1 MALPYGG
8 AICFSTLRGSKGGE
22 KMNPSLVVKG
32 RVKTLVVAVVMVAF
46 GAAIL
51 GLAKELVGRECSP
64 GRNELICD
72 LMAQLPPWA
81 QLSIMVFFGALC
93 VYVGLRMLWL
103 VIRGVALLSFDENG
117 ITFDATGPVFVP
129 WGHVTSLSVSRR
141 AVTIRSHTPQRV
153 RHIFGWTRETDKFV
167 VPLFAGRAYVDGKIR
182 WWSAANSVRK
192 WIRERSGHGAQR
204 REPGAAARA

>member
-1 MALPYGG
+1 
-8 AICFSTLRGSKGGE
+8 
-22 KMNPSLVVKG
+22 MNTSSLVVKP
-32 RVKTLVVAVVMVAF
+32 RVKTFVFAAAMTAF
-46 GAAIL
+46 GAVIL
-51 GLAKELVGRECSP
+51 VLAKNLVGRECSP

-81 QLSIMVFFGALC
+81 QLSIMVLFGALC
-93 VYVGLRMLWL
+93 VYVGLRVLWL
-103 VIRGVALLSFDENG
+103 VLRGVTLLSFDENG

-167 VPLFAGRAYVDGKIR
+167 VSLFAGRAYVDGKFR
-182 WWSAANSVRK
+182 WWSAANAVRK
-192 WIRERSGHGAQR
+192 WIQERSGQGAKH
-204 REPGAAARA
+204 RESGTAARA